1 MWRTPEGNRTLSGV
15 EAEVFLEGLRSL
27 AAELRDQRDDH
38 ESDVPAFDTLSF
50 GQRVSALQ
58 DVANGLLRSDVPIAV
73 HTAANEAA
81 MYAIYRQLHRM
92 VVDELM
98 VSDEG
103 EEECLDVRGLLCRAG
118 SALRMDGM
126 PPARCTD
133 DTHWER
139 LIETL
144 CDRVL
149 WDRDFEIGSLFLE
162 SSQET
167 ARSRPDGES
176 EMLVPYFSAI
186 PEDPSDGQVERI
198 IADLLRR

>member
-38 ESDVPAFDTLSF
+38 ESDVPAFDALSF
-50 GQRVSALQ
+50 GQRVSTLQ
-58 DVANGLLRSDVPIAV
+58 DVANGLLLSDVPIAV

-81 MYAIYRQLHRM
+81 IYAIYRQLHRM

-103 EEECLDVRGLLCRAG
+103 EEECLDVRGMLSRVASTMRLEG
-118 SALRMDGM
+118 T
-126 PPARCTD
+126 PPSGCPDEAEWD
-133 DTHWER
+133 A

-144 CDRVL
+144 SDRVL
-149 WDRDFEIGSLFLE
+149 WDRDFEDGDLFLD
-162 SSQET
+162 SSQDT
-167 ARSRPDGES
+167 ARSRLGGES
-176 EMLVPYFSAI
+176 EVLVPYFSAI
-186 PEDPSDGQVERI
+186 PHDPPDVRVERI
-198 IADLLRR
+198 LADLLNR

>member
-38 ESDVPAFDTLSF
+38 ESEVPAFDALSF
-50 GQRVSALQ
+50 GQRVSTLQ
-58 DVANGLLRSDVPIAV
+58 DVANGLLRSDAPIVV

-81 MYAIYRQLHRM
+81 IYAIFRQLHRM

-103 EEECLDVRGLLCRAG
+103 EEECLDVRELLRRAS
-118 SALRMDGM
+118 SALRMDGT
-126 PPARCTD
+126 PPVHCTD
-133 DTHWER
+133 DTEWER

-149 WDRDFEIGSLFLE
+149 WDRDFEIGSMFLD
-162 SSQET
+162 SPHDT
-167 ARSRPDGES
+167 ARSRLDGES
-176 EMLVPYFSAI
+176 EVLVPYFSAV
-186 PEDPSDGQVERI
+186 PLDPPDARI
-198 IADLLRR
+198 EWILADLLKR

>member
-27 AAELRDQRDDH
+27 ATELRDQRDDH
-38 ESDVPAFDTLSF
+38 ESDVPAFDALSF
-50 GQRVSALQ
+50 GQRVSTLQ
-58 DVANGLLRSDVPIAV
+58 DVANGLLRSDVPIGV

-81 MYAIYRQLHRM
+81 IYAIFRQLHRL

-118 SALRMDGM
+118 SALRMDGT
-126 PPARCTD
+126 PPVHCTD
-133 DTHWER
+133 DTDWER

-149 WDRDFEIGSLFLE
+149 WDRDFEIGSLFLD
-162 SSQET
+162 SSQDT
-167 ARSRPDGES
+167 ARSRLDGES
-176 EMLVPYFSAI
+176 EALVPYFIAI
-186 PEDPSDGQVERI
+186 PHDPSDVRVERML
-198 IADLLRR
+198 ADLLKS

>member
-1 MWRTPEGNRTLSGV
+1 MWRTPEGNRTLSGI

-38 ESDVPAFDTLSF
+38 ESDVPAFDALSF
-50 GQRVSALQ
+50 GQRVSTLQ
-58 DVANGLLRSDVPIAV
+58 DVANGLLRSDVPVAV

-81 MYAIYRQLHRM
+81 IYAIYRQLHRM

-103 EEECLDVRGLLCRAG
+103 EEECLDVRGMLSRA
-118 SALRMDGM
+118 SSELRMAGT
-126 PPARCTD
+126 PPAQCTHVAD
-133 DTHWER
+133 WER

-149 WDRDFEIGSLFLE
+149 WDRDFEIGSLFLD
-162 SSQET
+162 SPHDT
-167 ARSRPDGES
+167 ARSRLDGES
-176 EMLVPYFSAI
+176 EVLVPYFSAI
-186 PEDPSDGQVERI
+186 PRDPPDARVERI
-198 IADLLRR
+198 LTDLLKR